1 VRLHALQVGAEEDV
15 GCKLADGTRDFVP
28 KIGSVSEDGVGREG
42 PDCAA
47 MSGRGASRG
56 GQKGLS
62 KQALGHTERIED

>member
-28 KIGSVSEDGVGREG
+28 KIGSVSEDGVDREG

-47 MSGRGASRG
+47 MSVRG
-56 GQKGLS
+56 GLQRRSEGI
-62 KQALGHTERIED
+62 KQTSAGPCRKN